1 MAGEHVTLI
10 DNTDKVIKAIEE
22 NAAKRMAKAVDA
34 VRNTTL
40 ETLSGSRTGRK
51 YKVPGTQKI
60 YTASAPG
67 EPPAQ
72 ATGRLRQSVKTS
84 VRSEGKKIIGE
95 VGTDLDYGKELEH
108 GTSKVAPRPW
118 LHPSFEKARNKIQE
132 ILGGKW
138 F

>member
-10 DNTDKVIKAIEE
+10 DNTDKVIKAIED
-22 NAAKRMAKAVDA
+22 NAAKRMAKAVNE

-40 ETLSGSRTGRK
+40 ETLSGKRTGRK
-51 YKVPGTQKI
+51 YKVPGTEKI

-72 ATGRLRQSVKTS
+72 ATSRLRQSVQTS

-95 VGTDLDYGKELEH
+95 VGTNLDYGKTLEF
-108 GTSKVAPRPW
+108 GTEKVAARPW
-118 LHPSFEKARNKIQE
+118 LHPSFEKAKNKIQE
-132 ILGGKW
+132 ILNGKW